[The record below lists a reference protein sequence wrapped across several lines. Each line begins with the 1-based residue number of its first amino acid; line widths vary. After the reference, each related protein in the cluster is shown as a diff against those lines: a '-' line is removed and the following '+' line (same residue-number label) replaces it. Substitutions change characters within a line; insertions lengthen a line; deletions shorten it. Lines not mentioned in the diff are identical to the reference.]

1 MEFRTESC
9 FWSEQQKGLRK
20 KEIPRMRKDIR
31 NNKRLSV
38 VEDGR
43 VGLGGRLVFSG
54 MKAHCI
60 ERQGER

>member
-1 MEFRTESC
+1 
-9 FWSEQQKGLRK
+9 
-20 KEIPRMRKDIR
+20 MRKDIR